1 MSYPGE
7 SIRDPTGY
15 SFPVISNTDP
25 RVPLLNLSTVCTR
38 MDSLQQFLSES
49 VNNNTLIRKDQMD
62 MVSSE
67 ISSAIHQT
75 IVNAAALLSC
85 SSSSSQPLMPL
96 PPVESTATKKGPSF
110 EGFKRDA
117 NLRMHM
123 RAHGNEFKTLEA
135 LARPDKGDKTSSASL
150 AGKTNVF
157 LPL

>member
-25 RVPLLNLSTVCTR
+25 RVPLLMNLSTVCTR

-96 PPVESTATKKGPSF
+96 PPVESTAT
-110 EGFKRDA
+110 EKRA
-117 NLRMHM
+117 KL
-123 RAHGNEFKTLEA
+123 
-135 LARPDKGDKTSSASL
+135 
-150 AGKTNVF
+150 
-157 LPL
+157 